1 MNASKER
8 YVQRGIA
15 KALAQQA
22 RRAVDAQRRQSHAI
36 DGKATVAVDLRTCI
50 GYSTKDNPQAV
61 VDALIAQ
68 QQQPAP

>member
-1 MNASKER
+1 MNAFKEQR
-8 YVQRGIA
+8 VQRGIA

-36 DGKATVAVDLRTCI
+36 DGRATVAVDLRTCV
-50 GYSTKDNPQAV
+50 GCSTNQNPQAV

-68 QQQPAP
+68 QQQQ